1 MPWRHCTTAGLLGND
16 DFEFLTASYTT
27 LRTIEGRLRL
37 MTPTARDDLP
47 DDPIEQAKLARLL
60 NYADAA
66 ALLADWQSLRE
77 ENRERFERIFAS
89 S

>member
-1 MPWRHCTTAGLLGND
+1 MAALHTAGLLADD
-16 DFEFLTASYTT
+16 DFKFLTASYTT

-37 MTPTARDDLP
+37 MTPTARDELP

-66 ALLADWQSLRE
+66 ALLADWQWLRE
-77 ENRERFERIFAS
+77 ENRSRFEKIFGAT
-89 S
+89 